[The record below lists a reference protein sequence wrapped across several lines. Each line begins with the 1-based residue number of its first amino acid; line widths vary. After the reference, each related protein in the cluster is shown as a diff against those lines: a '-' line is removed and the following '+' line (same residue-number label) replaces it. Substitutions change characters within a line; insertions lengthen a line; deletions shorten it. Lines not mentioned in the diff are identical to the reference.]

1 MNWDLS
7 KYKNQTDWSSKN
19 LILIGEFHK
28 SLKTKGKS
36 FLLELSTKARSVSG
50 KQIAFKAIGSNNHNV
65 SFEKDKSYIV
75 YSADGPL

>member
-36 FLLELSTKARSVSG
+36 FLLELSTKDSLMLSAQRSSFVIHMG
-50 KQIAFKAIGSNNHNV
+50 DLIKFIKIRLTRTAFK
-65 SFEKDKSYIV
+65 
-75 YSADGPL
+75 

>member
-36 FLLELSTKARSVSG
+36 FLLELSTKSRSVSS
-50 KQIAFKAIGSNNHNV
+50 Q
-65 SFEKDKSYIV
+65 
-75 YSADGPL
+75 